1 MLSPATTFLVFKTAS
16 QLLVKNMETSPLPR
30 GSETILVVD
39 DESAVREMIREIL
52 ETCGYQVLEARN
64 GFEAMEV
71 YEREAEKIDLV
82 ITDLLMPRMSGQ
94 SLVDLLSFSH
104 LHNRILYISG
114 HFDDHL
120 ITRSEVEKQP
130 NFIEKPF
137 RAADLAV
144 KVRELLDAPQTSV

>member
-1 MLSPATTFLVFKTAS
+1 
-16 QLLVKNMETSPLPR
+16 METSAFPQ

-52 ETCGYQVLEARN
+52 ETCGYQVLEAKN
-64 GFEAMEV
+64 GFEAMEI
-71 YEREAEKIDLV
+71 YEREGEKIDLV

-104 LHNRILYISG
+104 LQNRILYISG

-120 ITRSEVEKQP
+120 ITKSELEKQQ

-137 RAADLAV
+137 GAV
-144 KVRELLDAPQTSV
+144 KLVEKVREILDAPQTTV

>member
-1 MLSPATTFLVFKTAS
+1 M
-16 QLLVKNMETSPLPR
+16 KNMTNAVFPR

-39 DESAVREMIREIL
+39 DEPTVREMIREIL
-52 ETCGYQVLEARN
+52 ETCGYQVLEAKN

-71 YEREAEKIDLV
+71 YEREGEKINLV

-104 LHNRILYISG
+104 LQNRILYISG
-114 HFDDHL
+114 YFDDHL
-120 ITRSEVEKQP
+120 ITRSEIERQQ

-137 RAADLAV
+137 TAESLAR
-144 KVRELLDAPQTSV
+144 KVRSILDVP